1 MGKILLVFILI
12 LWVGFKVSD
21 PANEGRSTG
30 NRVYESLSR
39 PDHSPA
45 VVKPEAG
52 IPDYDTTQWTDLAKA
67 APDIILDLKYASK
80 DNFVKTKMYECGRCF
95 LRPPVARAIIKVQK
109 TLKARNLGLKMFD
122 CYRPR
127 PVQWK
132 LWEKLPDPR
141 YVADPRKGSMHNRG
155 AAVDLGLTDQNGK
168 ELDMGTPFDFFGER
182 AYQTYT
188 NLPDSILQRRQ
199 LLRETMAANGF
210 RSIRTEWWHYNFSG
224 QRFELSDMLWACK
237 TSK

>member
-1 MGKILLVFILI
+1 MLIVFA
-12 LWVGFKVSD
+12 GFKISNPVNETRTIRSPLSERPSRINPVASVLK
-21 PANEGRSTG
+21 PAI
-30 NRVYESLSR
+30 
-39 PDHSPA
+39 H
-45 VVKPEAG
+45 
-52 IPDYDTTQWTDLAKA
+52 IPDYDTTQWTDLATA
-67 APDIILDLKYASK
+67 APDILLDLKYATK

-95 LRPPVARAIIKVQK
+95 LRPPVAKALIRVQK
-109 TLKARNLGLKMFD
+109 ALNARNVGLKMFD

-127 PVQWK
+127 PIQWK
-132 LWEKLPDPR
+132 LWEKLPDRR

-155 AAVDLGLTDQNGK
+155 AAVDLGLVDRTGK
-168 ELDMGTPFDFFGER
+168 ELDMGTPFDYFGER

-224 QRFELSDMLWACK
+224 QSFQLSDMLWKCK
-237 TSK
+237 TGK